1 MKKHKEF
8 EKVFKK
14 RVSIVFYCSVLFCL
28 IIVYKLVYIHIINRD
43 FYIKKAQNQSIGK
56 IELHAFRGRILDR
69 NNLVLA
75 YSIPSYSIA
84 IRPTLINN
92 EKEIDYILDTL
103 KNLNI
108 NPYLTKSEILKLRD
122 QRVPFAWLSRK
133 TIENYNYSQLFSFF
147 NNFNS
152 VEIVREPSGK
162 RIYNFKDL
170 TDIIGIVDIDE
181 KGIEG
186 LELYLDKNSKIK
198 GQDGY
203 YILQFDGQGNP
214 IYTKV
219 IDYKKPIDG
228 QDITLSIDAKLQ
240 TALSNLAYQKLL
252 EHHAKEVSVVVA
264 NKYGEILACVS
275 QEKEH
280 INFRVNAIGK
290 MYEPG
295 SIFKIFT
302 IVSALD
308 SGISPDKKF
317 FSGPSI
323 VVDGWTISNADDGL
337 YTSGQ
342 ENLEDILTY
351 SFNVGTVSVMKE
363 LGTKKFIEYLY
374 KLGFYEFSGVEH
386 PSDVKPL
393 IGDLTNEPMVRFA
406 TISFGQGIAI
416 SPLHITKL
424 MTIIANGG
432 YKVNLTFI
440 KDKNKDYKKNL
451 KVLNDYAIKEIRK
464 YLRSVVVRGTGKKA
478 EVEGYFCAG
487 KTGTAQMVSDKG
499 GYEPGKYAASFVGFF
514 PYFDPQYIIFV
525 VVKEPVGMYYGGQVA
540 APIFH
545 QTVLTLISIYNIKPF
560 YDNYRN

>member
-1 MKKHKEF
+1 MKKYKEF
-8 EKVFKK
+8 EKIFKNRVFF
-14 RVSIVFYCSVLFCL
+14 IFYFFLLVILV
-28 IIVYKLVYIHIINRD
+28 IIYKLISIHLINRE

-56 IELHAFRGRILDR
+56 VELNSFRGRILDR

-75 YSIPSYSIA
+75 YSNPYYSIA
-84 IRPTLINN
+84 IRPTLTN
-92 EKEIDYILDTL
+92 EKELDYIFNIL
-103 KNLNI
+103 KKLNI
-108 NPYLTKSEILKLRD
+108 KPYFTKDEILKLKEE
-122 QRVPFAWLSRK
+122 RVPFVWLSRK
-133 TIENYNYSQLFSFF
+133 TIEAYNYDEIFNSFF
-147 NNFNS
+147 SNINS
-152 VEIVREPSGK
+152 IEIIRETSGK

-170 TDIIGIVDIDE
+170 TDIIGVVDIDE
-181 KGIEG
+181 KGLEG

-228 QDITLSIDAKLQ
+228 QDVILSIDARLQ
-240 TALSNLAYQKLL
+240 SALSNLAYQKLI
-252 EHHAKEVSVVVA
+252 EHNAKEVSIVVA
-264 NKYGEILACVS
+264 NIYGEVLACVS

-280 INFRVNAIGK
+280 VNYQVNAIAK

-308 SGISPDKKF
+308 SGVSPNEKF

-337 YTSGQ
+337 YTSGL

-351 SFNVGTVSVMKE
+351 SFNVGTVSVMKRI
-363 LGTKKFIEYLY
+363 GPKKIIEYLN
-374 KLGFYEFSGVEH
+374 KLGFYELSGVEH
-386 PSDVKPL
+386 PSDIKPL
-393 IGDLTNEPMVRFA
+393 IGDLTNEPLVRFA

-440 KDKNKDYKKNL
+440 KDKNKDYKKNP
-451 KVLNDYAIKEIRK
+451 KVLSDYALKEIRK
-464 YLRSVVVRGTGKKA
+464 YLRSVVVKGTGKKA

-487 KTGTAQMVSDKG
+487 KTGTSQMISDKG
-499 GYEPGKYAASFVGFF
+499 GYEPGKYAASFFGFF
-514 PYFDPQYIIFV
+514 PYFDPKYIVFV

-540 APIFH
+540 APIFNK
-545 QTVLTLISIYNIKPF
+545 TVLIITSMYNIKPYF
-560 YDNYRN
+560 SN